1 MVEFKLLLMN
11 TATGQSQIFYSFGYL
26 LSSQRNYELVNI
38 SEKIK
43 LKRIPSIETNAV
55 LLNTY
60 PPSSMALVKNN

>member
-26 LSSQRNYELVNI
+26 LSSQCNYELVNI

-43 LKRIPSIETNAV
+43 LKRIPSIEPNAV